1 MGTEELEAQIKAASE
16 KVVTLK
22 GEKAE
27 KPAIDAA
34 VTSTPTQSNQYLRR
48 ILLVQVSRIA
58 AASLK
63 HADAP
68 PL

>member
-22 GEKAE
+22 GDKAE

-34 VTSTPTQSNQYLRR
+34 VTSTPTQSNQYPTERDPACTSLVSLP
-48 ILLVQVSRIA
+48 LL
-58 AASLK
+58 
-63 HADAP
+63 
-68 PL
+68 